1 MEACEGIRK
10 NVQVGE
16 GACVG
21 MQLRSHRGPKQQR
34 NLNENAGVKWEGVV
48 SSHSLDPCRCPAS
61 PRQRL
66 GAPAAPTTRPHP
78 GGMLARNN
86 QGLRAD
92 QSKKKIFFS
101 GAVFVSFFVYSN
113 VLHLLCF
120 LFWNELIAA
129 SLKVKTW
136 GPPVRVPDWPGTE
149 KNRDE
154 GSIPLCLPTGP
165 CGPTAI

>member
-1 MEACEGIRK
+1 
-10 NVQVGE
+10 
-16 GACVG
+16 
-21 MQLRSHRGPKQQR
+21 MQMRSHRGPEQLR
-34 NLNENAGVKWEGVV
+34 NLNENAGAKWEGVV

-92 QSKKKIFFS
+92 QSKKKDFFS

-120 LFWNELIAA
+120 LFWNKLFAA
-129 SLKVKTW
+129 SLKVMNNM
-136 GPPVRVPDWPGTE
+136 GPPERAPDWPGTG
-149 KNRDE
+149 KIRHA

-165 CGPTAI
+165 NGPTV